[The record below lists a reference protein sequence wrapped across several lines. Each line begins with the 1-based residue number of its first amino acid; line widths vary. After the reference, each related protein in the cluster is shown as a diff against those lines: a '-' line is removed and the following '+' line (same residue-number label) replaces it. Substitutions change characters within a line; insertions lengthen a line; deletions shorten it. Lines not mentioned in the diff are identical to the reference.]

1 MCNKK
6 RISAVILLALLPSV
20 SFGGT
25 MTGGATMPEQIVQ
38 EITAVQSQVT
48 QAQQLVQEIQQY
60 QNMVQNMATLPQS
73 MYSQITAPI
82 MQLYGIAQQAQQL
95 GYAGQNIAG
104 QFQNLNGAFNPQI
117 TSQYTQQYGTITGGL
132 NNSINTAFQTANLNP
147 SNFMTQ
153 QSAMQQVQQAM
164 QNPTSRNAVLQAGVT
179 VGQAEVSDLTQ
190 LDQTATSE
198 ENMDAAWKK
207 AQLAKQNMNMQ
218 ANNNLAGSM
227 FSGGPLTTNSPPLST
242 YSLSGYGN

>member
-6 RISAVILLALLPSV
+6 RISAMILLALLPSV

-117 TSQYTQQYGTITGGL
+117 TSQYTQQYGTITSGL

-207 AQLAKQNMNMQ
+207 AQLAKQNVNQQ
-218 ANNNLAGSM
+218 ASENAINNAL
-227 FSGGPLTTNSPPLST
+227 SGGPLTSNGTSIT
-242 YSLSGYGN
+242 QFSLNGYH

>member
-6 RISAVILLALLPSV
+6 RVSAVILLALLPSV

-73 MYSQITAPI
+73 MYSQITGPI

-104 QFQNLNGAFNPQI
+104 QFQNLNGAFNPQT
-117 TSQYTQQYGTITGGL
+117 TSQYTQQYGTITNGL
-132 NNSINTAFQTANLNP
+132 NNSINNALQTANLNP
-147 SNFMTQ
+147 SNFTTQ

-164 QNPTSRNAVLQAGVT
+164 QNPTSRNAILQAGVT

-198 ENMDAAWKK
+198 ENMDAAWQK

-218 ANNNLAGSM
+218 ANKNLAGSM